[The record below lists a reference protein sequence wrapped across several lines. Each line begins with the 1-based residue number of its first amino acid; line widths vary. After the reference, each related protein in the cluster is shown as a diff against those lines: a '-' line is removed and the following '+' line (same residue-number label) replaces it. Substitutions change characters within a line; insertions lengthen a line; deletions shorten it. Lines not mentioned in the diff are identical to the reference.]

1 MDHQE
6 AIGLSST
13 ERYLLGQLSPLER
26 DDFEEHYF
34 SCHACATEVR
44 LTSQF
49 LEGARRELVRN
60 QTERQPRSA
69 ARRFSLGDWL
79 AVLWKPAFL
88 GPVAAL
94 LLLFVGYQNVV
105 VYPHLARTVAQLRQP
120 ALLTAV
126 SLISAG
132 ARSGGRLQVNGTANQ
147 PVLLTVDIPGEE
159 RFGSYVCELVTA
171 SGTVVWEVPV
181 SSGQARDTVSISVP
195 AGTLQAGA
203 YALVVK
209 GLTFKGPAVPD
220 SGPAVSSGGGGEH
233 GIDLARYPFDLR
245 FPSAN

>member
-60 QTERQPRSA
+60 QTERQLRPA

-181 SSGQARDTVSISVP
+181 SSGQARDTVSIIVP

-209 GLTFKGPAVPD
+209 GLMLKGPAVPD

>member
-13 ERYLLGQLSPLER
+13 ERYLLGQLSALER

-34 SCHACATEVR
+34 SCHVCATDIR

-49 LEGARRELVRN
+49 LDGARRELVRN
-60 QTERQPRSA
+60 QTGRQVRPA
-69 ARRFSLGDWL
+69 ARRSSLGDWL

-94 LLLFVGYQNVV
+94 LLLFVGYQNLV

-126 SLISAG
+126 SLISANTR
-132 ARSGGRLQVNGTANQ
+132 AGGRLQVNGTANQ

-159 RFGSYVCELVTA
+159 RFGSYVCQLVSP
-171 SGTVVWEVPV
+171 SGEVLWQVPV

-209 GLTFKGPAVPD
+209 GLMFNGPAVPD
-220 SGPAVSSGGGGEH
+220 SGPTVSPASGGEH
-233 GIDLARYPFDLR
+233 GVDLARYAFDLR